1 MLPRKN
7 WAEEININKE
17 YTSENI
23 SPLQAQVVKT
33 SLQNMGKTTP
43 NHIYIWQHTFIFNY
57 PEQKMV
63 LWKKIH
69 TVWR

>member
-43 NHIYIWQHTFIFNY
+43 NHIYI
-57 PEQKMV
+57 
-63 LWKKIH
+63 
-69 TVWR
+69 